1 MAKNKKG
8 SLMDRFLNVIEYG
21 CNKLPSPFTMFMW
34 LFLFIAFLSLI
45 FSMLGVSVTSPSD
58 GSEVVVQN
66 FFSQEGL
73 SWFLKSVTTNFSGFA
88 SLGLV
93 LSMTLGISLC
103 EQVGLVDSLLK
114 KSMANVS
121 AGIVPYVVALI
132 GTCGNLA
139 SDTCSVLVPPLAAI
153 AFLGVGRSPVAGLMC
168 GWIAANAGFSA
179 NLMIAGTDSLLAG
192 ITNTSIQVLLGSDTT
207 FTVDSACNWFFM
219 VASTFLVTI
228 VVGWC
233 TNHLLEPR
241 VGKYHGEAAL
251 SKEELTP
258 IQLKG
263 LRNSGIVLLVYVAV
277 IVIGI
282 VAGPLANPE
291 TGGIVGSLFLSGL
304 IPIILLMFVLCGI
317 AYGVTTGVIKNERDV
332 TSRFTKAMA
341 GMGSFVAFCFAAGQ
355 FTALFNWTKIGT
367 VIAIAGAN
375 FLQGVGFTGAPMF
388 VGIIILTI
396 LINLFMSSGSAKWT
410 ILGPIFVPMLMLL
423 GYHPAF
429 TQLIYRIGDSPTNAL
444 APLSPYLYM
453 CLAVMN
459 EKYDK
464 DMKLGSFLAPCIPTV
479 AAVQVIWIA
488 FLLLWYF
495 VGLPLGPGAP
505 IYLPAGII

>member
-1 MAKNKKG
+1 MQ
-8 SLMDRFLNVIEYG
+8 
-21 CNKLPSPFTMFMW
+21 
-34 LFLFIAFLSLI
+34 LS
-45 FSMLGVSVTSPSD
+45 
-58 GSEVVVQN
+58 
-66 FFSQEGL
+66 
-73 SWFLKSVTTNFSGFA
+73 
-88 SLGLV
+88 
-93 LSMTLGISLC
+93 
-103 EQVGLVDSLLK
+103 
-114 KSMANVS
+114 
-121 AGIVPYVVALI
+121 
-132 GTCGNLA
+132 
-139 SDTCSVLVPPLAAI
+139 
-153 AFLGVGRSPVAGLMC
+153 
-168 GWIAANAGFSA
+168 
-179 NLMIAGTDSLLAG
+179 
-192 ITNTSIQVLLGSDTT
+192 
-207 FTVDSACNWFFM
+207 
-219 VASTFLVTI
+219 
-228 VVGWC
+228 
-233 TNHLLEPR
+233 
-241 VGKYHGEAAL
+241 
-251 SKEELTP
+251 
-258 IQLKG
+258 
-263 LRNSGIVLLVYVAV
+263 
-277 IVIGI
+277 
-282 VAGPLANPE
+282 
-291 TGGIVGSLFLSGL
+291 
-304 IPIILLMFVLCGI
+304 CGI